1 MEKRKITV
9 IPTKT
14 HKTQVIESAATTLAE
29 LKADL
34 TKAGI
39 DYTDCTFFE
48 GLTKIELKNDAA
60 ILPHDVP
67 YKGTTTNNLVFM
79 ITNASKKIRSGAGL
93 DRKAIIEEIKAKNL
107 TEVVKKTYGKNYT
120 NCKTE
125 ALQEILNKEA
135 ASTTADASTPTA
147 KAAPIKKEVPNM
159 PVTKTIDP
167 SNYVTNLSSYVTK
180 AELREVIESLL
191 KEMENAGM
199 DYSDDID
206 IDNIAIIGNVTSDTS
221 NASKEEKSDSPYSA
235 SELDSMFKNM

>member
-79 ITNASKKIRSGAGL
+79 ITNASKKIRSGAKL
-93 DRKAIIEEIKAKNL
+93 DRKVIIEEIKAKNL

-125 ALQEILNKEA
+125 DLEKILSMNNTPTLKEA
-135 ASTTADASTPTA
+135 PA
-147 KAAPIKKEVPNM
+147 KKEVPNESVM
-159 PVTKTIDP
+159 KTTDL
-167 SNYVTNLSSYVTK
+167 SNYVTK

-191 KEMENAGM
+191 KEME
-199 DYSDDID
+199 DVEVDFVEDVD
-206 IDNIAIIGNVTSDTS
+206 IDNIAIIGKVSSS
-221 NASKEEKSDSPYSA
+221 NSEEEKSDSPYS
-235 SELDSMFKNM
+235 SNELDDMFKDM

>member
-79 ITNASKKIRSGAGL
+79 ITNASKKIRSGVKL

-125 ALQEILNKEA
+125 DLEKILSMNNTSTLKEA
-135 ASTTADASTPTA
+135 PA
-147 KAAPIKKEVPNM
+147 KKEVPNEPTM
-159 PVTKTIDP
+159 KTTDL
-167 SNYVTNLSSYVTK
+167 SNYVTK

-191 KEMENAGM
+191 KEMEDVEV
-199 DYSDDID
+199 DYVEDVD
-206 IDNIAIIGNVTSDTS
+206 IDNIAIIGKVSS
-221 NASKEEKSDSPYSA
+221 NNYEEEKSDSPYS
-235 SELDSMFKNM
+235 SNELDDMFKDM

>member
-79 ITNASKKIRSGAGL
+79 ITNASKKIRSGAKL

-125 ALQEILNKEA
+125 DLEKILSMNNTPTLKEA
-135 ASTTADASTPTA
+135 PA
-147 KAAPIKKEVPNM
+147 KKEVSNESIM
-159 PVTKTIDP
+159 KTTDL
-167 SNYVTNLSSYVTK
+167 SNYVTK

-191 KEMENAGM
+191 KEMENVEV
-199 DYSDDID
+199 DYVEDID
-206 IDNIAIIGNVTSDTS
+206 IDNIAIIGKVSSS
-221 NASKEEKSDSPYSA
+221 NSEEEKSDSPYS
-235 SELDSMFKNM
+235 SNELDDMFKDM

>member
-79 ITNASKKIRSGAGL
+79 ITNASKKIRSGAKL

-125 ALQEILNKEA
+125 DLEKILSMNNTPTLKEA
-135 ASTTADASTPTA
+135 PA
-147 KAAPIKKEVPNM
+147 KKEVPNELTM
-159 PVTKTIDP
+159 KTTDI
-167 SNYVTNLSSYVTK
+167 SNYVTKV
-180 AELREVIESLL
+180 ELREVIESLL
-191 KEMENAGM
+191 KEMEDVEV
-199 DYSDDID
+199 DYVEDVD
-206 IDNIAIIGNVTSDTS
+206 IDNIAIIGKVSSS
-221 NASKEEKSDSPYSA
+221 NSEEEKSDSPYS
-235 SELDSMFKNM
+235 SNELDDMFKDM

>member
-34 TKAGI
+34 IKAGI
-39 DYTDCTFFE
+39 DYTNCTFFE

-79 ITNASKKIRSGAGL
+79 ITNASKKIRSGAKL
-93 DRKAIIEEIKAKNL
+93 DRKVIIEKIKAKNL

-125 ALQEILNKEA
+125 DLERILSMNNNSALKE
-135 ASTTADASTPTA
+135 SPV
-147 KAAPIKKEVPNM
+147 KKETVETKSNTSVPNDTEYI
-159 PVTKTIDP
+159 TKTQ
-167 SNYVTNLSSYVTK
+167 LK
-180 AELREVIESLL
+180 EVITGLVE
-191 KEMENAGM
+191 EMKYVGI
-199 DYSDDID
+199 DYSDEIN
-206 IDNIAIIGNVTSDTS
+206 IDNISIIGDVSSS
-221 NASKEEKSDSPYSA
+221 NSKKKDDSPYS
-235 SELDSMFKNM
+235 SNELDDMFKDM

>member
-79 ITNASKKIRSGAGL
+79 ITNASKKIRSGAKL

-125 ALQEILNKEA
+125 DLEKILSMNNTPTLKEA
-135 ASTTADASTPTA
+135 PA
-147 KAAPIKKEVPNM
+147 KKEVPNESVM
-159 PVTKTIDP
+159 KTTDL
-167 SNYVTNLSSYVTK
+167 SNYVTK

-191 KEMENAGM
+191 EEME
-199 DYSDDID
+199 DVEVEYVEDVD
-206 IDNIAIIGNVTSDTS
+206 IDNIAIIGKVSSS
-221 NASKEEKSDSPYSA
+221 NSEEEKSDSPYS
-235 SELDSMFKNM
+235 SNELDDMFKDM

>member
-79 ITNASKKIRSGAGL
+79 ITNASKKIRSGAKL

-125 ALQEILNKEA
+125 DLEKILSMNNNSASKEA
-135 ASTTADASTPTA
+135 PV
-147 KAAPIKKEVPNM
+147 KKETVE
-159 PVTKTIDP
+159 
-167 SNYVTNLSSYVTK
+167 TNVLNNTEYVTK
-180 AELREVIESLL
+180 NQLKEVITSLVE
-191 KEMENAGM
+191 EMKYVGM
-199 DYSDDID
+199 DYSDEI
-206 IDNIAIIGNVTSDTS
+206 NINNISIIGDVSSS
-221 NASKEEKSDSPYSA
+221 NSKKEDDSPYS
-235 SELDSMFKNM
+235 SNELDDMFKDM

>member
-79 ITNASKKIRSGAGL
+79 ITNASKKIRSGAKL

-107 TEVVKKTYGKNYT
+107 TEMVKKTYGKNYT

-125 ALQEILNKEA
+125 DLEKILSMNNTSVLKEA
-135 ASTTADASTPTA
+135 PV
-147 KAAPIKKEVPNM
+147 KKEVPNKPAM
-159 PVTKTIDP
+159 KTTDP
-167 SNYVTNLSSYVTK
+167 SNYVTK

-191 KEMENAGM
+191 KEMENADV
-199 DYSDDID
+199 DYIDDVD
-206 IDNIAIIGNVTSDTS
+206 IDNIAIIGKVSSS
-221 NASKEEKSDSPYSA
+221 NSEEESDSPYS
-235 SELDSMFKNM
+235 SNELDDMFKDM

>member
-79 ITNASKKIRSGAGL
+79 ITNASKKIRSGAKL

-107 TEVVKKTYGKNYT
+107 TEVVKKVYDKNYT

-125 ALQEILNKEA
+125 DLERILSMNNNSAPKEA
-135 ASTTADASTPTA
+135 PA
-147 KAAPIKKEVPNM
+147 KKETVETKSNTSVPND
-159 PVTKTIDP
+159 TKYI
-167 SNYVTNLSSYVTK
+167 TK
-180 AELREVIESLL
+180 AQLKEVITGLVE
-191 KEMENAGM
+191 EMKYVGM
-199 DYSDDID
+199 DSSDEIN
-206 IDNIAIIGNVTSDTS
+206 IDNISIIGDVSSS
-221 NASKEEKSDSPYSA
+221 NSKKEDDSPYS
-235 SELDSMFKNM
+235 SNELDDMFKDM

>member
-79 ITNASKKIRSGAGL
+79 ITNASKKIRSGAKL

-107 TEVVKKTYGKNYT
+107 TEVVKNTYGKNYT

-125 ALQEILNKEA
+125 DLEKILSMNNTSTLKEA
-135 ASTTADASTPTA
+135 PA
-147 KAAPIKKEVPNM
+147 KKEVSNNTAM
-159 PVTKTIDP
+159 KTTD
-167 SNYVTNLSSYVTK
+167 LSSYVTK
-180 AELREVIESLL
+180 AELRKVIESLL
-191 KEMENAGM
+191 KEMEDADV
-199 DYSDDID
+199 DYIDDVD
-206 IDNIAIIGNVTSDTS
+206 IDNIAIIGKVSSS
-221 NASKEEKSDSPYSA
+221 NSEEEKSDSPYS
-235 SELDSMFKNM
+235 SNELDDMFKDM

>member
-79 ITNASKKIRSGAGL
+79 ITNASKKIRSGAKL

-125 ALQEILNKEA
+125 DLEKILSMNNTPILKEA
-135 ASTTADASTPTA
+135 PA
-147 KAAPIKKEVPNM
+147 KKEVSNESVM
-159 PVTKTIDP
+159 KTTDL
-167 SNYVTNLSSYVTK
+167 SNYVTK

-191 KEMENAGM
+191 KEMEDVEV
-199 DYSDDID
+199 DYVEDVD
-206 IDNIAIIGNVTSDTS
+206 IDNIAIIGKVSSS
-221 NASKEEKSDSPYSA
+221 NSEEEKSDSPYS
-235 SELDSMFKNM
+235 SDELDDMFKDM

>member
-125 ALQEILNKEA
+125 ALQEILNKEVT
-135 ASTTADASTPTA
+135 STAADASTPTA

-159 PVTKTIDP
+159 PVTKTIDH

-191 KEMENAGM
+191 KEMEKEGV
-199 DYSDDID
+199 DYAEDVD
-206 IDNIAIIGNVTSDTS
+206 IDNIAIIGKVSSS
-221 NASKEEKSDSPYSA
+221 NSKEEKSDSPYS
-235 SELDSMFKNM
+235 SDELDDMFRGM

>member
-14 HKTQVIESAATTLAE
+14 HKIQVIESAATTLAE

-34 TKAGI
+34 TNAGI

-79 ITNASKKIRSGAGL
+79 ITNASKKIRSGAKL
-93 DRKAIIEEIKAKNL
+93 DRKTIIKEIKSKNL
-107 TEVVKKTYGKNYT
+107 TELVKKTYGKNYT

-125 ALQEILNKEA
+125 DLEKILNKEVA
-135 ASTTADASTPTA
+135 PTA
-147 KAAPIKKEVPNM
+147 KTAPVKKEVLSIPTM
-159 PVTKTIDP
+159 KTTDL
-167 SNYVTNLSSYVTK
+167 SNYVTKAELSNYVTK
-180 AELREVIESLL
+180 AELRKVIKSLL
-191 KEMENAGM
+191 KEIEYVNYVE
-199 DYSDDID
+199 DVD
-206 IDNIAIIGNVTSDTS
+206 IDNIDIIGNVTSDTL
-221 NASKEEKSDSPYSA
+221 NVSKEEESDSPYS
-235 SELDSMFKNM
+235 SNELNDMFKNM

>member
-48 GLTKIELKNDAA
+48 GLTKIELKNDTA

-79 ITNASKKIRSGAGL
+79 ITNASKKIRSGAKL
-93 DRKAIIEEIKAKNL
+93 DRKAIIDEIKAKNL

-125 ALQEILNKEA
+125 DLEKILSMNNTSTLKEAPAKKETVETKSNTSVLDNTEYITKTQLTEILTFILDKMDDVEYFSSINL
-135 ASTTADASTPTA
+135 DNCPYLRDN
-147 KAAPIKKEVPNM
+147 IVKKE
-159 PVTKTIDP
+159 T
-167 SNYVTNLSSYVTK
+167 S
-180 AELREVIESLL
+180 EL
-191 KEMENAGM
+191 
-199 DYSDDID
+199 
-206 IDNIAIIGNVTSDTS
+206 
-221 NASKEEKSDSPYSA
+221 PYS
-235 SELDSMFKNM
+235 SNELDDMFKDM

>member
-79 ITNASKKIRSGAGL
+79 ITNASKKIRSGAKL

-125 ALQEILNKEA
+125 DLEKILSMNNTSTLKEA
-135 ASTTADASTPTA
+135 PV
-147 KAAPIKKEVPNM
+147 KKEVPNESVM
-159 PVTKTIDP
+159 KTTDL
-167 SNYVTNLSSYVTK
+167 SNYVTK

-191 KEMENAGM
+191 KEMEDVEI
-199 DYSDDID
+199 DYVEDID
-206 IDNIAIIGNVTSDTS
+206 IDNIAIIGKVSSS
-221 NASKEEKSDSPYSA
+221 NSEEKKSNSPYS
-235 SELDSMFKNM
+235 SNELDDMFKDM

>member
-79 ITNASKKIRSGAGL
+79 ITNASKKIRSGAKL
-93 DRKAIIEEIKAKNL
+93 DRKAIVEEIKAKNL

-125 ALQEILNKEA
+125 DLEKILSMNNTPTLKEA
-135 ASTTADASTPTA
+135 PA
-147 KAAPIKKEVPNM
+147 KKEVPN
-159 PVTKTIDP
+159 KTTDL
-167 SNYVTNLSSYVTK
+167 SNYVTK

-191 KEMENAGM
+191 KEMEDAEI
-199 DYSDDID
+199 DYIEDVD
-206 IDNIAIIGNVTSDTS
+206 IDNIAIIGKVSSS
-221 NASKEEKSDSPYSA
+221 NSEEEKSDSPYS
-235 SELDSMFKNM
+235 SNELDDMFKDM